1 MPDQRRVTPVPRS
14 TEITPTHL
22 VRFQDL
28 EGYEASDGGRPAH
41 QRIFR
46 QSSFFDQ
53 FDKFGHTE
61 SLFVGAAEDRNLAR
75 LLLENRSYGY
85 PGTDG
90 TLFSNYIAYVM
101 NRHPILSIFMCHPL
115 HPFTRTERM
124 VVLWCSIF
132 WAFFTNTIMQFRLFQ
147 SAHNWT
153 ENSTLAY
160 LIYITILALLIIP
173 YEILIRVIIICP
185 CCLGGEL
192 RALGTGNTEEA
203 SQRRQERDSLKVAGR
218 RILCVLVLL
227 SVVWF
232 SFGLIASLGLHKSG
246 LDGKRQDGDE
256 AYTLDE
262 AAALLLLVKI
272 WQLGPVWLLQWTPVF
287 CLWYNRDKNAW
298 IAAHPEGELYC
309 TPSKNA
315 PVWRWQGAGTRG
327 SKGCC
332 GLCHRISVCLEW
344 FEKKVLCA
352 CSCCAVCWPCGNA
365 GPCAPIQRATGCG
378 CLRCGDDDGTGGLF
392 DRNHRNVSIEEHL
405 LEPPTAPS
413 PVAVAVEGGPNEEIP
428 PGTPPIPSERIA

>member
-1 MPDQRRVTPVPRS
+1 
-14 TEITPTHL
+14 
-22 VRFQDL
+22 
-28 EGYEASDGGRPAH
+28 
-41 QRIFR
+41 
-46 QSSFFDQ
+46 
-53 FDKFGHTE
+53 
-61 SLFVGAAEDRNLAR
+61 
-75 LLLENRSYGY
+75 
-85 PGTDG
+85 
-90 TLFSNYIAYVM
+90 
-101 NRHPILSIFMCHPL
+101 
-115 HPFTRTERM
+115 
-124 VVLWCSIF
+124 
-132 WAFFTNTIMQFRLFQ
+132 MQFRLFQ

-185 CCLGGEL
+185 CCLGGQL

-298 IAAHPEGELYC
+298 IAAHPEGALYC
-309 TPSKNA
+309 TPSDDA
-315 PVWRWQGAGTRG
+315 PVGDGRAPGREE
-327 SKGCC
+327 KGCC

-352 CSCCAVCWPCGNA
+352 CSCCAVCWSLRERGHVLLSNA
-365 GPCAPIQRATGCG
+365 RRAAACAAATTMAPE
-378 CLRCGDDDGTGGLF
+378 DSSTGIIGM
-392 DRNHRNVSIEEHL
+392 S
-405 LEPPTAPS
+405 A
-413 PVAVAVEGGPNEEIP
+413 
-428 PGTPPIPSERIA
+428 